1 MSGPIHPM
9 VRALIPADATPAWVL
24 DHHGDLAELD
34 ELARRKTR
42 RPPQAVA
49 DLLDLPVRL
58 GPDGEIALYRLSLGA
73 WLWLEECA
81 IPWWSDTR
89 PELCDLAF
97 AFAMAH
103 GRTPEAMQD
112 VSVEWRARW
121 IVLGWARRL
130 RCSKAALLAT
140 AKGLMPEA
148 DPLAHYYVAKAQPDP
163 RDDPGWEKVLVAMA
177 RESGQPAEHWLW
189 DVSREQFFA
198 ALANWNDSIEAT
210 NNAARAKGEAAD
222 PDSYAS
228 RAAWA
233 FRCAV
238 KDAKARWV
246 KEREP

>member
-1 MSGPIHPM
+1 MSTALHQS

-24 DHHGDLAELD
+24 DHHGELAELD

-58 GPDGEIALYRLSLGA
+58 GPDGEVALYRLSLGA
-73 WLWLEECA
+73 WLWLEECV
-81 IPWWSDTR
+81 IPWWNDAR

-112 VSVEWRARW
+112 CAVEWRARW

-130 RCSKAALLAT
+130 RCSKAALLAA
-140 AKGLMPEA
+140 AKGLMPEG
-148 DPLAHYYVAKAQPDP
+148 DPLAHYYVAGKTPDP
-163 RDDPGWEKVLVAMA
+163 RDDPGWEKVLAAMA

-189 DVSREQFFA
+189 DVSRERFVA
-198 ALANWNDSIEAT
+198 ALTDLNDTREADAESVRT
-210 NNAARAKGEAAD
+210 EGAAD
-222 PDSYAS
+222 PPRCRPAS
-228 RAAWA
+228 HGSPESA
-233 FRCAV
+233 
-238 KDAKARWV
+238 
-246 KEREP
+246 